1 VTRRQAFDHGQD
13 ITGVCGK
20 FENDAIHQFVHEE
33 QTETVIVPFIQAGMD
48 IRFRYALRI
57 KRQTL
62 VDQADGQA
70 VCISTGEDLDRSAIL
85 ALVGMFND
93 VRTGFIDCRLD
104 GIDGRVVKAGLGR
117 LLGDEVT
124 YFFQVIVT
132 AWKNAMFGL
141 QGRVG

>member
-1 VTRRQAFDHGQD
+1 
-13 ITGVCGK
+13 
-20 FENDAIHQFVHEE
+20 
-33 QTETVIVPFIQAGMD
+33 MD
-48 IRFRYALRI
+48 IRFWNTVRI
-57 KRQTL
+57 KWQAL

-70 VCISTGEDLDRSAIL
+70 VCVGADKNLDRTTIL

-124 YFFQVIVT
+124 YFFQIIIT
-132 AWKNAMFGL
+132 TWKNAMFGL